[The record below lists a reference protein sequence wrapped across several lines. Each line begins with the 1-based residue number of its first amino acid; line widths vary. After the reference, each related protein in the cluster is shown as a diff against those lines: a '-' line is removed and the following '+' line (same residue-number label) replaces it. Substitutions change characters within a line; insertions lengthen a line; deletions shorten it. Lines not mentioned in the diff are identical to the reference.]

1 MKASRTRYSIVALA
15 IGLAI
20 LSYVQR
26 VAISQAAGPISHDLH
41 LNKAQMGLVFGA
53 FGLSYALFEVPI
65 GLLGDKIGVRRVLMH
80 IVLGGSPFPAITG
93 AAWNFVSLWIIRFLF
108 GAGEAGCFP
117 ILTRML
123 SMWLPARERVT
134 AQGLLWAFARWGG
147 AFTPPLV
154 LAAIGLIGWRLS
166 FVAFAGLG
174 LVWCVI
180 FWFWLKD
187 NPRQH
192 TSVND
197 AERELLELSRVLM
210 THQPGQKG
218 WLTLLLT
225 PEVIILCFQYF
236 CVSFTWYFYITWLP
250 TYLREGRGQ
259 TAAHAAA
266 LSVLPLLFG
275 GFGALITGLAPVSI
289 PRRRIAVVA
298 LLSTAFLLFLFLQTK
313 TILVAMLCMGLA
325 SLCSD
330 LVMPISWN
338 ACVEIGGSYT
348 ATVAATMNMLGNL
361 AGFVMPVVG
370 GLILQRTAG
379 NWNALIHLMIL
390 SDVIAGLCWLYLNPE
405 KAGKQRERE
414 RTIERMNAELNAEG
428 ASL

>member
-1 MKASRTRYSIVALA
+1 MMKASRTRYSIVALA
-15 IGLAI
+15 ISLAI

-53 FGLSYALFEVPI
+53 FGLSYALFEVPV
-65 GLLGDKIGVRRVLMH
+65 GLLGDKLGVRRVLMQ
-80 IVLGGSPFPAITG
+80 IVLGWSFFTALTG
-93 AAWNFVSLWIIRFLF
+93 AAWNVVSLWVIRFLF

-154 LAAIGLIGWRLS
+154 LAAIGLIGWRYS
-166 FVAFAGLG
+166 FVAFASLG
-174 LVWCVI
+174 LVWSAI
-180 FWFWLKD
+180 FWFWFKD

-197 AERELLELSRVLM
+197 AERELLENSRVLM
-210 THQPGQKG
+210 THHTGQKK
-218 WLTLLLT
+218 WLSLLLT
-225 PEVIILCFQYF
+225 PEVVVLCLQYF

-275 GFGALITGLAPVSI
+275 GFGAVLTGVAPAWI
-289 PRRRIAVVA
+289 PRRRIALVG
-298 LLSTAFLLFLFLQTK
+298 LLSTSLFLFVFLHTQTVL
-313 TILVAMLCMGLA
+313 IAMLCMGAA

-330 LVMPISWN
+330 LTMPISWD

-370 GLILQRTAG
+370 GFILQKTAG
-379 NWNALIHLMIL
+379 NWTALIHLMIG

-405 KAGKQRERE
+405 RAGRKREQE
-414 RTIERMNAELNAEG
+414 RQLERLAAES

>member
-41 LNKAQMGLVFGA
+41 LNKAQMGLIFGA
-53 FGLSYALFEVPI
+53 FGLSYALFEVPV
-65 GLLGDKIGVRRVLMH
+65 GLLGDKVGVRRVLLQ
-80 IVLGGSPFPAITG
+80 IVLGWSTFTALTG
-93 AAWNFVSLWIIRFLF
+93 AAWNFVSLWVIRFLF

-123 SMWLPARERVT
+123 SMWLPARERVA
-134 AQGLLWAFARWGG
+134 AQGMLWAFARWGG

-154 LAAIGLIGWRLS
+154 LAAIGLIGWRQS

-174 LVWCVI
+174 VIWSII
-180 FWFWLKD
+180 FWFWFKD

-197 AERELLELSRVLM
+197 AERELLESSRVLM
-210 THQPGQKG
+210 THQTGQKN
-218 WLTLLLT
+218 WLSLLLT
-225 PEVIILCFQYF
+225 PEVLFLCLQYF

-250 TYLREGRGQ
+250 TYLKEGRGL
-259 TAAHAAA
+259 TASHAAG

-275 GFGALITGLAPVSI
+275 GFGAMITGALPARL
-289 PRRRIAVVA
+289 PRRRIAFFA
-298 LLSTAFLLFLFLQTK
+298 LLGTSLLLFVFQRTPDVTLAM
-313 TILVAMLCMGLA
+313 VAMGLA
-325 SLCSD
+325 SLSSD
-330 LVMPISWN
+330 LTMPISWDS
-338 ACVEIGGSYT
+338 CVIIGGPYT

-370 GLILQRTAG
+370 GMILQRTAN
-379 NWNALIHLMIL
+379 NWPALIHLMII
-390 SDVIAGLCWLYLNPE
+390 SDVIAALCWLYLNPE
-405 KAGKQRERE
+405 RAGRERE
-414 RTIERMNAELNAEG
+414 RREQGIDATLNVEG

>member
-15 IGLAI
+15 ISLAI

-41 LNKAQMGLVFGA
+41 LNKAQMGLIFGA
-53 FGLSYALFEVPI
+53 FGLSYALFEVPV
-65 GLLGDKIGVRRVLMH
+65 GLLGDKLGVRRVLMQ
-80 IVLGGSPFPAITG
+80 IVLGWSFFTALTG
-93 AAWNFVSLWIIRFLF
+93 AAWNVVSLWVIRFLF

-123 SMWLPARERVT
+123 SMWLPAKERVT

-154 LAAIGLIGWRLS
+154 LAAIGLIGWRYS
-166 FVAFAGLG
+166 FVAFASLG
-174 LVWCVI
+174 LVWSAI
-180 FWFWLKD
+180 FWFWFKD

-197 AERELLELSRVLM
+197 AERELLESSRVLM
-210 THQPGQKG
+210 THQHGQSK
-218 WLTLLLT
+218 WLSLLLT
-225 PEVIILCFQYF
+225 PEVVILCLQYF

-259 TAAHAAA
+259 AAAHAAA

-275 GFGALITGLAPVSI
+275 GFGAVLTGLAPVRL
-289 PRRRIAVVA
+289 PRRRIAFA
-298 LLSTAFLLFLFLQTK
+298 GLLATSLLLFVFLR
-313 TILVAMLCMGLA
+313 IHAVGVAMICMGIA

-330 LVMPISWN
+330 LTMPISWD

-348 ATVAATMNMLGNL
+348 ATVAATMNMSGNL

-370 GLILQRTAG
+370 GFILQKTAG
-379 NWNALIHLMIL
+379 NWEALIHLMII
-390 SDVIAGLCWLYLNPE
+390 SDVIAALCWLYLNPE
-405 KAGKQRERE
+405 RAGRKRVQRQQLERLA
-414 RTIERMNAELNAEG
+414 AES